1 MGDTPQYAA
10 PAVEKAFAVLE
21 LISHHPE
28 GIRVVEIVN
37 QLSVPKTTAFV
48 LVRSLEG
55 LGYLVRDDDNRYRL
69 TFKLFELG
77 MRAMSQSDVVSAS
90 RVHLHR
96 LVRRTGLTVHLAAL
110 ERGDAVYLSKVDGP
124 GLVQFDTYVGK
135 RSSAHLTAVGKAIL
149 AFINNDALKDV
160 LPQLDF
166 ESGTEH
172 AIRSP
177 SLLSKEFERI
187 RQVGYA
193 VEDGEEVEGVRC
205 IGAPIRRDHDGVIA
219 SVGVIGLQSMLT
231 DERLAEIGAEVAHTA
246 DAISQEILPLTRPT
260 RVAHRSRS

>member
-1 MGDTPQYAA
+1 MADKPQYAA

-28 GIRVVEIVN
+28 GIRVVEVVN

-48 LVRSLEG
+48 LIRSLEG
-55 LGYLVRDDDNRYRL
+55 LGYLVRDDENRYRL

-77 MRAMSQSDVVSAS
+77 MRAMTQADVVSAS
-90 RVHLHR
+90 RAHLDR

-110 ERGDAVYLSKVDGP
+110 EKGDAVYLSKIDGP
-124 GLVQFDTYVGK
+124 GLGQFDTYVGK

-149 AFINNDALKDV
+149 AFLSNDARRDV
-160 LPQLDF
+160 LAQLDF
-166 ESGTEH
+166 ASGTRH

-177 SLLSKEFERI
+177 SLLDKEFQRI

-205 IGAPIRRDHDGVIA
+205 IGAPIRRSHDGVIA
-219 SVGVIGLQSMLT
+219 SVGVIGLQSTLT
-231 DERLAEIGAEVAHTA
+231 DDRLSEIGDEVARTA
-246 DAISQEILPLTRPT
+246 EAISHEILPLAKPARLTHKS
-260 RVAHRSRS
+260 VL